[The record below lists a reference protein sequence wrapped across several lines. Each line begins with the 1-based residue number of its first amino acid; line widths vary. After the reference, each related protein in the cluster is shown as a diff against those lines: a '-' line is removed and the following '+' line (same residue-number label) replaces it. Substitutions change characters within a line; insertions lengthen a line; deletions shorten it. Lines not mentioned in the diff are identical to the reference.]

1 MKIPGSDSDTNH
13 IKRLNDEATTERAK
27 RGATPKRPE
36 SLSDALGQ
44 EGSASSSGA
53 TGGSGVGDRFI
64 SSKLGLKIR
73 EELDPAKM
81 LQERRDKVAR
91 IKEQLR
97 NGSYVVESD
106 KVARSVGE
114 EISLELLFSGGVAA
128 SE

>member
-1 MKIPGSDSDTNH
+1 MKIPGSDGDNNQ
-13 IKRLNDEATTERAK
+13 IKRLNDEGAAERLK

-44 EGSASSSGA
+44 EGSAAPSSTA
-53 TGGSGVGDRFI
+53 GGVSDRFI

-81 LQERRDKVAR
+81 LQERREKIER
-91 IKEQLR
+91 IKEQVR
-97 NGSYVVESD
+97 SGSYSVDAD

-114 EISLELLFSGGVAA
+114 EISLELLFSGGLAA